1 MKCCTMN
8 TEPHL
13 FNSFEIILEN
23 SFAPLDDNVISN
35 TIDSIDSLF
44 SPTYAS
50 SPQFTHSNHPSHATA
65 NRSPRRGSKPDLPED
80 LRKTMESLK
89 RMVTG
94 QGLEEKRGET
104 GDQEASLEE
113 AEEKEK
119 EKSVGEKT
127 RENSSTDNKD
137 GKRIRPGAQMIA
149 THDYK
154 KNPESPVGNEL
165 DVNEGDTLVYLMT
178 NENNEHWWLAED
190 GKGQVGYV
198 PATYLKII
206 RDVTRQEEES
216 DTAGKEGYGKKTDGS
231 KIGGDMGQ
239 DGERRKT
246 YSAAVI
252 EGFKRNSAIY
262 VGDSIVRK
270 TDSRLNK
277 GEDVV
282 VCLPGARIEH
292 VTARVEKIMGRG
304 KGGTI
309 LVHIGTNNADKEGT
323 TAIVDKYSKLLKK
336 TKEARVGQ
344 IILSGI
350 LPVFGNRID
359 GYRNLKRMAINGMV
373 KRLCKEED
381 VGYVDLWDSF
391 VGKEEMY
398 LRDGLHLSGKG
409 AAVFAEGLSGAVASG
424 LGKVRYLN

>member
-1 MKCCTMN
+1 MC
-8 TEPHL
+8 
-13 FNSFEIILEN
+13 SR
-23 SFAPLDDNVISN
+23 ARGV
-35 TIDSIDSLF
+35 
-44 SPTYAS
+44 
-50 SPQFTHSNHPSHATA
+50 QRWRRWG
-65 NRSPRRGSKPDLPED
+65 RSED
-80 LRKTMESLK
+80 LRKMMESLK

-94 QGLEEKRGET
+94 QGLEDKRGET
-104 GDQEASLEE
+104 GDHEATLEE

-119 EKSVGEKT
+119 EKCVGEKT
-127 RENSSTDNKD
+127 RENSSTDNMD
-137 GKRIRPGAQMIA
+137 GKRIRPGAQMLA

-154 KNPESPVGNEL
+154 KNPENPVGNEL

-178 NENNEHWWLAED
+178 NEDNEHWWHAED
-190 GKGQVGYV
+190 VKGQVGYV
-198 PATYLKII
+198 PATYLKIV
-206 RDVTRQEEES
+206 RDVTCQEEGSE
-216 DTAGKEGYGKKTDGS
+216 TARKEGYGKKTDGT
-231 KIGGDMGQ
+231 KIGGEIRH

-252 EGFKRNSAIY
+252 EGSKRNSAIY

-277 GEDVV
+277 GEDAV

-292 VTARVEKIMGRG
+292 VTERVEKIMERG

-323 TAIVDKYSKLLKK
+323 IVDKYRKLLKK
-336 TKEARVGQ
+336 TKEARVEQ

-359 GYRNLKRMAINGMV
+359 GYRISKRMAINGMV

-381 VGYVDLWDSF
+381 VGYVDL
-391 VGKEEMY
+391 
-398 LRDGLHLSGKG
+398 
-409 AAVFAEGLSGAVASG
+409 
-424 LGKVRYLN
+424 

>member
-1 MKCCTMN
+1 MG
-8 TEPHL
+8 EV
-13 FNSFEIILEN
+13 E
-23 SFAPLDDNVISN
+23 
-35 TIDSIDSLF
+35 
-44 SPTYAS
+44 Y
-50 SPQFTHSNHPSHATA
+50 
-65 NRSPRRGSKPDLPED
+65 
-80 LRKTMESLK
+80 LRKMMESLK

-104 GDQEASLEE
+104 GDQEATLEE

-119 EKSVGEKT
+119 EKCVGQKT
-127 RENSSTDNKD
+127 QDNSSTDNMD
-137 GKRIRPGAQMIA
+137 GKRIRRGAQMLA

-178 NENNEHWWLAED
+178 NEDIEHWWLAED
-190 GKGQVGYV
+190 GKGHVGYV
-198 PATYLKII
+198 PAAYLKII

-216 DTAGKEGYGKKTDGS
+216 DTARKEGSGKKTDGT
-231 KIGGDMGQ
+231 KIGGDGT
-239 DGERRKT
+239 GRRTKKG
-246 YSAAVI
+246 YSTAVV

-270 TDSRLNK
+270 TDSRLNN

-292 VTARVEKIMGRG
+292 VTERVEKIMGRG

-323 TAIVDKYSKLLKK
+323 TAIVDKYRKLLKK
-336 TKEARVGQ
+336 TKEARVEQ

-350 LPVFGNRID
+350 LPVFGNRTD
-359 GYRNLKRMAINGMV
+359 GYRNSKRMAINGMV
-373 KRLCKEED
+373 KRLCKEDD
-381 VGYVDLWDSF
+381 VGYVDLWDRRN
-391 VGKEEMY
+391 V
-398 LRDGLHLSGKG
+398 R
-409 AAVFAEGLSGAVASG
+409 EGRSAP
-424 LGKVRYLN
+424 

>member
-1 MKCCTMN
+1 M
-8 TEPHL
+8 L
-13 FNSFEIILEN
+13 VG
-23 SFAPLDDNVISN
+23 DV
-35 TIDSIDSLF
+35 
-44 SPTYAS
+44 
-50 SPQFTHSNHPSHATA
+50 
-65 NRSPRRGSKPDLPED
+65 ED
-80 LRKTMESLK
+80 LRKMMKSLR

-94 QGLEEKRGET
+94 RGLEEKRGET
-104 GDQEASLEE
+104 GDQEATLEE

-119 EKSVGEKT
+119 EKCVGEKT
-127 RENSSTDNKD
+127 GDNSSTDNID
-137 GKRIRPGAQMIA
+137 GKRIRPGAQMLA

-154 KNPESPVGNEL
+154 KNLESPVGHEL

-178 NENNEHWWLAED
+178 NEDSEHWWLEED

-198 PATYLKII
+198 PAAYLKII

-216 DTAGKEGYGKKTDGS
+216 DTARKEGHGMKTDGT
-231 KIGGDMGQ
+231 KFGGEMGQ
-239 DGERRKT
+239 DGERRNT

-292 VTARVEKIMGRG
+292 VTERVEKIMGRG

-323 TAIVDKYSKLLKK
+323 TAIVDKYRKLLKR
-336 TKEARVGQ
+336 TKEARVEQ
-344 IILSGI
+344 IIVSGI

-359 GYRNLKRMAINGMV
+359 EYRNSKRMAINGMV
-373 KRLCKEED
+373 KRLCMEED
-381 VGYVDLWDSF
+381 VGYVDLWDSI
-391 VGKEEMY
+391 VGKEEIY
-398 LRDGLHLSGKG
+398 VRDGLHLSGKG

-424 LGKVRYLN
+424 LDRVRYLK